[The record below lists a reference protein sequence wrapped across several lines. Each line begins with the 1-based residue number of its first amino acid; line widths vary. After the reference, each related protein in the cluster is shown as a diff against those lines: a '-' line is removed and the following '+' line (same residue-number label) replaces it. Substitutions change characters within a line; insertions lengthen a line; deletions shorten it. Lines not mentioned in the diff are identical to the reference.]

1 MKRGKECG
9 DGSLTVSYS
18 VRCQLDQ
25 LIRNNFLSR
34 ALLSFK
40 SREAPSFSLTGSTE
54 GTRVL
59 IHSCL
64 MTCFGPQLQA
74 QISQSFYSKCD
85 NLPIRLRNRLE
96 LASTRCK
103 PEIWVR
109 PYSKAQSGRAICFV
123 GFAWHRGVEQFHQ
136 TRFIRIT
143 HWRLAIWLNPLGML
157 DPQVVVNL

>member
-9 DGSLTVSYS
+9 NSSLTVSYG

-40 SREAPSFSLTGSTE
+40 GREAPSLSLTGSTE

-64 MTCFGPQLQA
+64 MACSGPQLQA
-74 QISQSFYSKCD
+74 
-85 NLPIRLRNRLE
+85 
-96 LASTRCK
+96 
-103 PEIWVR
+103 
-109 PYSKAQSGRAICFV
+109 
-123 GFAWHRGVEQFHQ
+123 
-136 TRFIRIT
+136 
-143 HWRLAIWLNPLGML
+143 
-157 DPQVVVNL
+157 